1 MIGVYIFKDKNKKI
15 LYIGKALDLKKRI
28 KNHFNQ
34 PTYKDKLFINKIDKA
49 ETLETD
55 SEIEALILESQL
67 IKKHRPKFNYVW
79 KDDKNYFYVAI
90 TKGKL
95 PYIFITHR
103 PSPLGPF
110 VDGKALRQT
119 LKFMRKVFP
128 YYTARK
134 HPRNKCPWCHL
145 NLCPGPD
152 PDLAKYRKDLGNLK
166 SFLKGKKKAVF
177 RNLKK
182 EMQKASSEQNYE
194 LANEIKNK
202 VFALEK
208 ILANAK
214 VINRIVDLGLQ

>member
-1 MIGVYIFKDKNKKI
+1 
-15 LYIGKALDLKKRI
+15 LDLKKRI
-28 KNHFNQ
+28 KTHFKQ
-34 PTYKDKLFINKIDKA
+34 PTHKDTLFIDKIKKI
-49 ETLETD
+49 ETLETG

-79 KDDKNYFYVAI
+79 KDDKNYFFIAI
-90 TKGKL
+90 TKTK
-95 PYIFITHR
+95 PPFVFITHR

-110 VDGKALRQT
+110 IDGKALRQT
-119 LKFMRKVFP
+119 LKIIRKVFP
-128 YYTARK
+128 FYTSK
-134 HPRNKCPWCHL
+134 THPKNKCPWCHL
-145 NLCPGPD
+145 NLCPGPN

-194 LANEIKNK
+194 LANEIKSK
-202 VFALEK
+202 VSALEK

-214 VINRIVDLGLQ
+214 VINKVVDLDIY